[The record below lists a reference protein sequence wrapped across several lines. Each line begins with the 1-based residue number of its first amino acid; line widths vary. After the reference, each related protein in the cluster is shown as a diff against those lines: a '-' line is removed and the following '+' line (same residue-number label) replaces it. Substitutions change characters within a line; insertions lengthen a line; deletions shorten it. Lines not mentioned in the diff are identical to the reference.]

1 MIVQQGIISI
11 RMEIREA
18 KLGDE
23 TDLVNLFRVLDQE
36 TVFMLM
42 EAGERKTTIEKQA
55 EIIKEFSKS
64 NTRVLFV
71 AREGEQIVG
80 FLGGTSGSANR
91 ERYTIHI
98 AMGVLTS
105 YWSKSIGTQLL
116 QTMFSWSTANHFHRI
131 ELTVMEANKRAKSL
145 YEKSGFDVE
154 GVRKNSLKVNGNFIS
169 EFYMAKLI

>member
-1 MIVQQGIISI
+1 MSNNVFYN

-23 TDLVNLFRVLDQE
+23 TDLVNLFSVLDQE
-36 TVFMLM
+36 TDFMLM

-55 EIIKEFSKS
+55 EIIKEFTKS
-64 NTRVLFV
+64 NTRVLLV
-71 AREGEQIVG
+71 AKKGEKIVG

-105 YWSKSIGTQLL
+105 YWNKSIGTQLL
-116 QTMFSWSTANHFHRI
+116 QTMFAWSTANHFHVLNLRSWKPTN
-131 ELTVMEANKRAKSL
+131 E
-145 YEKSGFDVE
+145 
-154 GVRKNSLKVNGNFIS
+154 RKLCMKNQGL
-169 EFYMAKLI
+169 M